1 MALTRN
7 PSQQPFFSSLVKTK
21 DSIDRAWCWTIGASI
36 GYGVGRS
43 GIRAIDRLDF
53 DSLANRVN
61 AIDPYGHFRFN
72 AIYLGD
78 RHFPIA

>member
-21 DSIDRAWCWTIGASI
+21 YTADRLWLWAIGC
-36 GYGVGRS
+36 GVVDRGT
-43 GIRAIDRLDF
+43 RAIDRLDF

-61 AIDPYGHFRFN
+61 AIDPYGIFGWMRYIW
-72 AIYLGD
+72 AIITSRSLGSI
-78 RHFPIA
+78 P